1 MRPNSFNIF
10 TDSLILPHILVVTA
24 QSKYKMIF
32 LIAAAVFPNV
42 TNQIM
47 CMICKKFKLTNKYNW
62 WWSDLLL
69 PVIPKEKVL
78 CKQHV
83 YGWFLS
89 HLVIRCCDGAEILTW
104 TDFCQAPLN
113 IYTIRLYQSGVWMI
127 VQYYVAMRD
136 RNSKLFENRAV

>member
-24 QSKYKMIF
+24 QSKYKMTF

-47 CMICKKFKLTNKYNW
+47 CMICEKFKLTGKYNW

-83 YGWFLS
+83 YGWFQ
-89 HLVIRCCDGAEILTW
+89 TW

-113 IYTIRLYQSGVWMI
+113 IFTIRLYQSGVWMI
-127 VQYYVAMRD
+127 LQYYVAIRD